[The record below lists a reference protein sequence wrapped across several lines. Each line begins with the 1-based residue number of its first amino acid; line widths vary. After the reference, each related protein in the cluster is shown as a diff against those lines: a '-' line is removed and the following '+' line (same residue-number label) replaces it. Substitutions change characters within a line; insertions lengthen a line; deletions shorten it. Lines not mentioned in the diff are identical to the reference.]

1 MINIIVSGNGFFA
14 DYYFPFAGLSPSLSR
29 NMFEVVVV
37 VVVVAG
43 VVVAGVV
50 GAGVVGVVGVAV
62 GVAAAVAVAGAVA
75 VARLQK
81 PTPSRGPWRVPWPLN
96 DWAFFAASFP
106 ATLSD
111 LSR

>member
-1 MINIIVSGNGFFA
+1 MWEV
-14 DYYFPFAGLSPSLSR
+14 
-29 NMFEVVVV
+29 VVVV

-50 GAGVVGVVGVAV
+50 GAGVVGVAV
-62 GVAAAVAVAGAVA
+62 GVAVAVAGAVA

-81 PTPSRGPWRVPWPLN
+81 PTPSR
-96 DWAFFAASFP
+96 WAMARAMAFKRLGFFRGVFP